1 MNSYRDLIVWQKAMV
16 LVTLVYK
23 LSKKFPED
31 EKFGLTSQIKRSSVS
46 IPSNIAEGYGRKYS
60 KDYSRFLQMA
70 RGSLYECQTQF
81 EIALNLDFVNSEDLK
96 AISQISL
103 EVEKMLNSLI
113 NKISD

>member
-60 KDYSRFLQMA
+60 NDYSRFLQMA

>member
-1 MNSYRDLIVWQKAMV
+1 M
-16 LVTLVYK
+16 VTLVYK